1 MKSIEKSM
9 KIKNDD
15 NQWIIKRELMKYSNK
30 YYPYKWN
37 SRITLSL
44 SKIKYIIII
53 FVIILSFIFLD
64 NLKPSYF
71 YLIYYLLNYY
81 LMSFLLYL
89 NDITYYYYFNPI
101 YAISDYSSY
110 CFLLS
115 YFHHIF
121 SKSYSYPVNYYLSLP
136 TLV

>member
-1 MKSIEKSM
+1 M
-9 KIKNDD
+9 
-15 NQWIIKRELMKYSNK
+15 IISPFQRPNWWNLVVNIILINRILELHYH
-30 YYPYKWN
+30 YPKLN
-37 SRITLSL
+37 
-44 SKIKYIIII
+44 IIVI

-89 NDITYYYYFNPI
+89 SDITYYYYFSPI

-121 SKSYSYPVNYYLSLP
+121 SKFYSYPVNYYYLSLP